1 MVNLQKIGVSM
12 RKIPETIS
20 DPSKIIQLNDLSK
33 QIEEKMKTVKNLKD
47 SSQLDALKKVSIE
60 IDNLDKEWKKLAGI

>member
-1 MVNLQKIGVSM
+1 M